1 MELSISTGNGS
12 SATRK
17 ALFFSWHKFCHCPLI
32 DIHPTVYKQSTG
44 CPKSP
49 FGSPS
54 SISTSSGFALNQIP
68 FHFAL
73 GCHVSSNRDRKA
85 MVWVRQIL
93 IFSPH
98 PFGGTRH
105 SKQTLPQN
113 LATWSLNSQ
122 CIWVPGWGPGPVH
135 TWIKKIKIFFQRR
148 EAFLTASVNSAV
160 CFQCEPVFQARFPQ
174 GGPADL
180 HMLHS
185 VAPCQHLIEE

>member
-1 MELSISTGNGS
+1 MLKYRPFLLWNYILLLIQMCGIIWGWVRITVIPIYRNISVFYYTTN
-12 SATRK
+12 
-17 ALFFSWHKFCHCPLI
+17 
-32 DIHPTVYKQSTG
+32 VYA
-44 CPKSP
+44 
-49 FGSPS
+49 
-54 SISTSSGFALNQIP
+54 IYFAP
-68 FHFAL
+68 

-85 MVWVRQIL
+85 MVCVRQIL

-113 LATWSLNSQ
+113 LATWSLSSQ

-160 CFQCEPVFQARFPQ
+160 CFQCEPVFQPRFPQ

-180 HMLHS
+180 HAPHCRS
-185 VAPCQHLIEE
+185 VSVFNWRIRV